1 MRQSLSWSSGGDAT
15 GGANARAS
23 RMSRRM
29 SNRGHATTIASVN
42 MSSES
47 RSSGGGGGGGV
58 AGVSLELA
66 VSGGDSADE
75 VGQERL

>member
-1 MRQSLSWSSGGDAT
+1 
-15 GGANARAS
+15 
-23 RMSRRM
+23 M

-42 MSSES
+42 ISS
-47 RSSGGGGGGGV
+47 RSRLSGGGGGGGV
-58 AGVSLELA
+58 AGVSRELA